1 MGLHCLPDR
10 STVFGKKLTSL
21 LKPSFAWIL
30 SSMLKYFLNLWSFQ
44 TLFTFGIGPDILIN
58 VLEGCIVFLIW
69 SAWALPN
76 FHLKQKQEFSV
87 WNFTENASFISFHGG
102 ILSRY
107 SEINKFK
114 TSIFKTSIFIFL
126 EVTKTHHKMQVS
138 KSTSCIMRL
147 FASLNI
153 HYNKN
158 TKVQKQN
165 ETKVKKFQA
174 KVVDSVIFGTHCNT
188 FFQWTSRFPKF
199 SVKISHGKT

>member
-21 LKPSFAWIL
+21 LKPSYAWIL
-30 SSMLKYFLNLWSFQ
+30 SNMLKYFLNLWSFQ

-147 FASLNI
+147 AITNMILKFKPMI
-153 HYNKN
+153 KKTIMKN
-158 TKVQKQN
+158 Y
-165 ETKVKKFQA
+165 
-174 KVVDSVIFGTHCNT
+174 T
-188 FFQWTSRFPKF
+188 FFAVFTF
-199 SVKISHGKT
+199 SKINSFAYINSIIMQDL